1 MTFLPFDELLG
12 FEASDKRLDI
22 LRRVG
27 EAGSISKAARSAGV
41 SYKAAWQAIEALTN
55 LAGTPLINTAVG
67 GSGGGGAV
75 LTSAGQKLLVVA
87 AAFAQARQQ
96 LLAQLA
102 ELTDTEV
109 AGVTSPA
116 VAAGLRTSMRN
127 QFPCVVDGLAIEDG
141 QVTVTLMLS
150 DTTLF
155 CARVTQE
162 SAELLGLCP
171 GMPVLALFKATA
183 VSVGPSPAAV
193 LAQQPGINLFYG
205 EVRRSAQGIDTEV
218 GLMLPAGIHLT
229 GFAAEQTVLSPGDA
243 AVAWVS
249 PAAVVIAVTERA
261 LALI

>member
-109 AGVTSPA
+109 AGVTSAA
-116 VAAGLRTSMRN
+116 VAAGLRTS
-127 QFPCVVDGLAIEDG
+127 
-141 QVTVTLMLS
+141 
-150 DTTLF
+150 
-155 CARVTQE
+155 
-162 SAELLGLCP
+162 
-171 GMPVLALFKATA
+171 
-183 VSVGPSPAAV
+183 
-193 LAQQPGINLFYG
+193 
-205 EVRRSAQGIDTEV
+205 
-218 GLMLPAGIHLT
+218 
-229 GFAAEQTVLSPGDA
+229 
-243 AVAWVS
+243 
-249 PAAVVIAVTERA
+249 
-261 LALI
+261 

>member
-41 SYKAAWQAIEALTN
+41 SYKAAWQAIETLTN

-102 ELTDTEV
+102 ESTDTEV
-109 AGVTSPA
+109 AGVTSA
-116 VAAGLRTSMRN
+116 VVAAGLRTSMRN
-127 QFPCVVDGLAIEDG
+127 QFPCVVDGVAIEAG
-141 QVTVTLMLS
+141 HVTVTLRLS
-150 DTTLF
+150 DTTVF

-171 GMPVLALFKATA
+171 GRPVLALFKATA
-183 VSVGPSPAAV
+183 VRINPSPAEA
-193 LAQQPGINLFYG
+193 LAKDPGINLFYG
-205 EVRRSAQGIDTEV
+205 EVRRSAAGAGAEV

-229 GFAAEQTVLSPGDA
+229 GFVAEQTTLSTGDA
-243 AVAWVS
+243 AVASVS
-249 PAAVVIAVTERA
+249 PAAVVIAVTGQG